1 MTIHRSALQPTD
13 QTRSKHGPTLGAGYV
28 VLPVITSGPLR
39 LPCAR
44 RAPLAGFTRLEAP
57 YRSKSTAEA
66 QGSQVLPPLSFL
78 ACRWPYSGS
87 HAGAYALY
95 FPARISLLYL
105 SRRSAC
111 IPRDTDL
118 SLTRTLPA
126 IPVRSDFT
134 ELHHSPNDYGLRF
147 WLAPLTGE
155 DPLEASRLGTLSG
168 QVQPVHYCTNPP
180 PAYTSKRAI

>member
-57 YRSKSTAEA
+57 YRSKSTAET

-87 HAGAYALY
+87 PAGANALY
-95 FPARISLLYL
+95 FPAGNSLLCL

-111 IPRDTDL
+111 IPPKADL
-118 SLTRTLPA
+118 SPNQALPA
-126 IPVRSDFT
+126 IAAWPDST
-134 ELHHSPNDYGLRF
+134 ELHHSSNDYGLRF
-147 WLAPLTGE
+147 WLAPLTG
-155 DPLEASRLGTLSG
+155 
-168 QVQPVHYCTNPP
+168 
-180 PAYTSKRAI
+180 